1 MSVAAAGIF
10 RELRNAIEHAAIA
23 SRGALISLEHLPSP
37 RSSESG
43 KSEIHEWK
51 TPLNRWLS
59 ERVENLD
66 LLKDR
71 AKLHDELLNEIE
83 PALIDEIL
91 SRCQQNQ
98 AAAARI
104 LGMDPKTLRSKLTQ
118 AQADS

>member
-1 MSVAAAGIF
+1 
-10 RELRNAIEHAAIA
+10 
-23 SRGALISLEHLPSP
+23 
-37 RSSESG
+37 
-43 KSEIHEWK
+43 
-51 TPLNRWLS
+51 LNRWLS